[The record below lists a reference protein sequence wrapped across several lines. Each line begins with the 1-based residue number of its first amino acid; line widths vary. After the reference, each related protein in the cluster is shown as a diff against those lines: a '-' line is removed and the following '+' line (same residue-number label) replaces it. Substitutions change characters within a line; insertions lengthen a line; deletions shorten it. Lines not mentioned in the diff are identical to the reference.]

1 MDDDHRPARRVR
13 VEQGIY
19 LQSNGKYAVCFMA
32 GGRPRFRTVG
42 YDIEEARAERTLF
55 IESTRSGVPLA
66 TPELRFAR
74 VAGWWIERY
83 ERRVEAGERRERSL
97 ESNRYHLERHLLPRF
112 GPRLIRTLGVED
124 VADLMTRLRAAGKS
138 EKTVAG
144 ALATLQSIVRFA
156 LRNGWIAHNP
166 VERLESGERPRPV
179 PRRQRVLGR
188 DEILRLLVACAPR
201 YRTLVATAIY
211 TGLRI
216 SELLGLVWSDLD
228 LDGGEL
234 HLRAQLSRAH
244 RGTPARRVPLKTP
257 AAYRDVPLAPQLAS
271 RLLEHRRA
279 MPPVG
284 GEAWVFHTGAGT
296 PFGHRNVE
304 RRALNDAAALAGLD
318 DGTWPRLRFH
328 DLRHTFASHLIVD
341 LGLDVVRVSRIL
353 GHARVSTTLDV
364 YSHVF
369 EEVRHSHEVQRQ
381 MAASAFAEL
390 LGADGDDDSVVTL
403 PPPHP
408 SGARR
413 PSARERAA
421 ARWRIEAEA
430 RPEAT

>member
-1 MDDDHRPARRVR
+1 M
-13 VEQGIY
+13 
-19 LQSNGKYAVCFMA
+19 
-32 GGRPRFRTVG
+32 
-42 YDIEEARAERTLF
+42 
-55 IESTRSGVPLA
+55 
-66 TPELRFAR
+66 
-74 VAGWWIERY
+74 
-83 ERRVEAGERRERSL
+83 
-97 ESNRYHLERHLLPRF
+97 
-112 GPRLIRTLGVED
+112 
-124 VADLMTRLRAAGKS
+124 
-138 EKTVAG
+138 
-144 ALATLQSIVRFA
+144 ATLQSIIRFA
-156 LRNGWIAHNP
+156 LRNGWMAQNP
-166 VERLESGERPRPV
+166 VERLESAERPHPV

-188 DEILRLLVACAPR
+188 DEIVRLLVACAPR
-201 YRTLVATAIY
+201 YRTLVATALY

-216 SELLGLVWSDLD
+216 SELLGLLWSDLD
-228 LDGGEL
+228 LDRGEL
-234 HLRAQLSRAH
+234 HVRAQLSRAR
-244 RGTPARRVPLKTP
+244 RGIPSRRVARRPRP
-257 AAYRDVPLAPQLAS
+257 ANRDVPLAPQLVS
-271 RLLEHRRA
+271 RLQEHRRA
-279 MPPVG
+279 MPPLG
-284 GEAWVFHTGAGT
+284 EEAWVFHTGAGT

-304 RRALNDAAALAGLD
+304 TRALNDAAALAGLD
-318 DGTWPRLRFH
+318 DGSWPRLRFH

-421 ARWRIEAEA
+421 VRWRVGAEA
-430 RPEAT
+430 RPEAR

>member
-1 MDDDHRPARRVR
+1 MNEEHRPARRVR
-13 VEQGIY
+13 VEQGVY
-19 LQSNGKYAVCFMA
+19 LQANGKYAVCFMA

-42 YDIEEARAERTLF
+42 YDIEEARTERAIF
-55 IESTRSGVPLA
+55 IESTRAGVPLA

-83 ERRVEAGERRERSL
+83 ERRVEAGERRERTL
-97 ESNRYHLERHLLPRF
+97 EHHRYHLNKHLLPNLDR
-112 GPRLIRTLGVED
+112 RLIRTLGVED
-124 VADLMTRLRAAGKS
+124 VADLMTKLRAA

-144 ALATLQSIVRFA
+144 ALATLQSIIRFA
-156 LRNGWIAHNP
+156 LRNGWMAQNP
-166 VERLESGERPRPV
+166 VDRLESAERPHPV

-188 DEILRLLVACAPR
+188 DEIVRLLVACAPR
-201 YRTLVATAIY
+201 YRTLVATALY

-216 SELLGLVWSDLD
+216 SEVLGLLWSDLD
-228 LDGGEL
+228 LDRGEL
-234 HLRAQLSRAH
+234 HVQAQLSRAK
-244 RGTPARRVPLKTP
+244 RGVPSRRVALKTP
-257 AAYRDVPLAPQLAS
+257 AADRDVPLAPQLVA
-271 RLLEHRRA
+271 RLREHRRA
-279 MPPVG
+279 MPPLG
-284 GEAWVFHTGAGT
+284 EEAWVFHTGAGT

-304 RRALNDAAALAGLD
+304 TRALNSAAELAGLD
-318 DGTWPRLRFH
+318 DGFWPRLRFH